1 MPFTPFHFGPSA
13 LVSLPLQKYIDVPVF
28 VLANVVID
36 FEPLVVIVFD
46 LKYQGHEYFHN
57 FLIGSLVGILWG
69 TAAYF
74 GRGILKKIMRML
86 RLPYTASFR
95 KMLISG
101 VLGVWFHVIVDSIGY
116 RDVKPFYPLD
126 FNPMLGIMTR
136 STVYLFC
143 MLSFIPAIMMVYVI
157 RVLSLKRFP
166 YKRRKRKFTY
176 KDENIG
182 E

>member
-46 LKYQGHEYFHN
+46 LEYRGHEHFHN
-57 FLIGSLVGILWG
+57 FLVGALVGILWG
-69 TAAYF
+69 VIAYF
-74 GRGILKKIMRML
+74 GRGILKRIMRML
-86 RLPYTASFR
+86 RLPYTTNFR
-95 KMLISG
+95 KMLISA

-126 FNPMLGIMTR
+126 FNPMIGIMSR
-136 STVYLFC
+136 SMVYLIC

-157 RVLSLKRFP
+157 RVLSHRRFLH
-166 YKRRKRKFTY
+166 KSRERKFAY
-176 KDENIG
+176 KDENRG